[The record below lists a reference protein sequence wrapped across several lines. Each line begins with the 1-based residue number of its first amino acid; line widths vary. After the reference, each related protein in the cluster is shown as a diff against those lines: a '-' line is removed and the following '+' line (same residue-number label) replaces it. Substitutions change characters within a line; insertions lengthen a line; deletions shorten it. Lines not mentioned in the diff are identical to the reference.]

1 MEWPLIIL
9 RGEESLSKY
18 FVQSIHWTVV
28 LEKTLESP
36 LDFKEIQPVNP
47 GGNQSSY
54 SLEGPRL
61 KLKLQYLGHVM
72 QRADSLERTL
82 ILGKIEG
89 RRRKGWQ
96 RMRQLDGII
105 NTVNMG
111 LSKLGE
117 IVKYREAWCAM
128 VYGVAKSPT
137 QLSDWTTKNN
147 SFYIEKKGSKQWVV
161 FPKSPNS
168 DPSGTSE
175 PVN

>member
-1 MEWPLIIL
+1 MLGDNPRKHIYNIGYRLHKEGWAPKNWCFWTVMLEKIL
-9 RGEESLSKY
+9 ESL
-18 FVQSIHWTVV
+18 
-28 LEKTLESP
+28 
-36 LDFKEIQPVNP
+36 LDSKEIQPVNP
-47 GGNQSSY
+47 RGNQSSY

-117 IVKYREAWCAM
+117 IVKYREAWRA
-128 VYGVAKSPT
+128 VIHGVTKSRT
-137 QLSDWTTKNN
+137 RLSDWTELNWYSLEILSYRN
-147 SFYIEKKGSKQWVV
+147 HY
-161 FPKSPNS
+161 
-168 DPSGTSE
+168 
-175 PVN
+175 